1 MNSNVVRG
9 ESSLI
14 GIKEEEISKYLKSPH
29 KIIVMDDTPSTN
41 DEVKK
46 LAAVGA
52 EVGLVVISDHQIGGK
67 GRRGRSFF
75 SPENSG
81 IYMSMLF
88 RPDAKKTSDIIKLT
102 SYAAVAVS
110 SAISEVC
117 HIETGIKWVNDIY
130 LGDKKICGILAESV
144 SASAETIGT
153 VVVGI
158 GINVYEPSAIP
169 ADLQDI
175 IGYIYPT
182 DSKNNNHASDK
193 TTDENAT
200 DAQKK
205 NNTKPD
211 NKTKAY
217 DINDILYNNGIDIRN
232 QIAAQVINKLYD
244 FYYVTDDTEIMT
256 EYLSRSIVLD
266 RRIAYGAS
274 LEKTG
279 TAKAITPDGVLIVE
293 GDQEG
298 EVALRS
304 GEISLRL
311 L

>member
-14 GIKEEEISKYLKSPH
+14 GIKEEEINKYLKSPH

-46 LAAVGA
+46 LAAAGA
-52 EVGLVVISDHQIGGK
+52 EEGLVVISDHQSGGK

-88 RPDAKKTSDIIKLT
+88 RPDAKKTSDTIKLT

-110 SAISEVC
+110 RAISEVC

-158 GINVYEPSAIP
+158 GINVYEQSAIP

-175 IGYIYPT
+175 IGYIYPA
-182 DSKNNNHASDK
+182 DSKNNNNASDK

-217 DINDILYNNGIDIRN
+217 VINDVLNNDVDIRN
-232 QIAAQVINKLYD
+232 QIAAQVINNLYD
-244 FYYVTDDTEIMT
+244 YYYATDDKEIMT
-256 EYLSRSIVLD
+256 EYRSRSIVLG

-293 GDQEG
+293 GDLEG

-311 L
+311 LL